1 MERERIRVGLLGMGT
16 VGRGVYRLLQDN
28 ATLIT
33 QRIGVPVEVARVLVR
48 DRSRNRGIE
57 VPEGVLTENADE
69 ILDDPSIDI
78 VVEVI
83 GGIDPARKLVLKAL
97 AQKKSVVTAN
107 KDMMAVH
114 GKELFA
120 AAQANGR
127 DLFFEASVAGGIP
140 IIRVLKECLAGDRIR
155 QVMGIVN
162 GTTNYMLTRMS
173 REGADFDA
181 VLRAAQAAGYAEAD
195 PTNDVEGYDAARKI
209 AILASIAFN
218 TRISLDDVYVEG
230 ITRITAEDIRYAAE
244 LGYVVKLLGIAR
256 DTPEGIEVRVHP
268 ALLPQSHPLAA
279 VNDVFNAVFVDGE
292 AVGETMFYGRGAGEL
307 PTAGAVVADVI
318 DAARNLL
325 YRVPGMISCTCFTER
340 PIKPMGRVVSRN
352 YLRLRVIDRPG
363 VLAQIAFVFGENQVS
378 LASVIQK
385 QTVGEMAE
393 LVLITHDV
401 PEENLHRALATLAE
415 LPVVDRIYNVI
426 RVVDGAA

>member
-1 MERERIRVGLLGMGT
+1 MERDKIRVGLLGMGT
-16 VGRGVYRLLQDN
+16 VGRGVYRLLLDN
-28 ATLIT
+28 GPLIT
-33 QRIGVPVEVARVLVR
+33 RRVGVPLEVTRVLVR
-48 DRSRNRGIE
+48 DRFKDRGITL
-57 VPEGVLTENADE
+57 PDGMLTDCPDD
-69 ILDDPSIDI
+69 ILYDPAIDI
-78 VVEVI
+78 VVEVM
-83 GGIDPARKLVLKAL
+83 GGTGLARELVLKAL

-107 KDMMAVH
+107 KDMMAVY
-114 GKELFA
+114 GKELYA

-256 DTPEGIEVRVHP
+256 DTTEGIEVRVHP

-279 VNDVFNAVFVDGE
+279 VNDVFNAVFVEGE

-307 PTAGAVVADVI
+307 PTASAVVADVI
-318 DAARNLL
+318 DAARNLR
-325 YRVPGMISCTCFTER
+325 YRVPGIISCTCFTER
-340 PIKPMGRVVSRN
+340 PVKPMGRVVSRN
-352 YLRLRVIDRPG
+352 YLRLRVVDRPG

-385 QTVGEMAE
+385 QTVGAMAE
-393 LVLITHDV
+393 LILITHDV
-401 PEENLHRALATLAE
+401 AEENLHRALKTLAE
-415 LPVVDRIYNVI
+415 LPVVDRIFNVI
-426 RVVDGAA
+426 RVVDGA